1 MSLKRARTD
10 VTASEKLELLER
22 FKKLPKMSERKA
34 AEALKVK
41 RGFLRL
47 AIQHEAK
54 IRAEVAEQRGS
65 NRKRHR
71 TGKNEDVED
80 GLYDWYKFAKLRDV
94 TVNGPI
100 LRQKSEQ
107 LAQQMSYDD
116 FSATEG
122 WFHRWKVRYGLESL
136 GKVQG
141 ESKEADGKAANAWAE
156 NNVAELIEK
165 YGPDN
170 IYNAD
175 ETGFYFRALPDS
187 TYVEKSKKRSE
198 RGVKVAKDRVTV
210 LVCNNMAGSKSRLL
224 VIGKSKQPRC
234 FKNVKTFPTEY
245 RSSQNAWMT
254 SQIWTNWL
262 QNWDLQLCK
271 ENKKILLLVDNCSAH
286 VDVPLKQIQMMFLPP
301 NTASVI
307 QPCNMG
313 IIRALKAYARH
324 EISCRIIE
332 KIDDSVEGDTKT
344 ANEIAKEISVLDAM
358 HILATSW
365 EKVTAKCIQNCW
377 GKAKFKTKVQDRAVE
392 DAEDVD
398 MPPAPADMTEN
409 DFLQWVDIDNNVEI
423 ATEETIEEREQ
434 EIVARYTAQ
443 SEIVKSED
451 EEEPEEPDPVP
462 IPQNADM
469 RNMLDQLRI
478 GLETKGFPSMEEF
491 DTFAGQIRDFLR
503 KDLVQRN
510 ITEFFAPKT
519 N

>member
-1 MSLKRARTD
+1 M
-10 VTASEKLELLER
+10 E
-22 FKKLPKMSERKA
+22 
-34 AEALKVK
+34 
-41 RGFLRL
+41 
-47 AIQHEAK
+47 
-54 IRAEVAEQRGS
+54 
-65 NRKRHR
+65 
-71 TGKNEDVED
+71 
-80 GLYDWYKFAKLRDV
+80 W
-94 TVNGPI
+94 
-100 LRQKSEQ
+100 
-107 LAQQMSYDD
+107 
-116 FSATEG
+116 
-122 WFHRWKVRYGLESL
+122 L

-141 ESKEADGKAANAWAE
+141 ESKEADGKAANAWTE

-175 ETGFYFRALPDS
+175 ETGFYFRPLPDS
-187 TYVEKSKKRSE
+187 TYVEKSKKRFE

-271 ENKKILLLVDNCSAH
+271 ENKKNLLLVDNCSAH

-301 NTASVI
+301 NTTSLI
-307 QPCNMG
+307 QPCDMG

-324 EISCRIIE
+324 EIRCRIIE

-365 EKVTAKCIQNCW
+365 AKVTAKCIQNCW

-392 DAEDVD
+392 DAENVD

-409 DFLQWVDIDNNVEI
+409 DFLQWVDIDNDVEI
-423 ATEETIEEREQ
+423 AAEETIDERAQ
-434 EIVARYTAQ
+434 ESCCEVHSTI
-443 SEIVKSED
+443 
-451 EEEPEEPDPVP
+451 
-462 IPQNADM
+462 
-469 RNMLDQLRI
+469 
-478 GLETKGFPSMEEF
+478 
-491 DTFAGQIRDFLR
+491 
-503 KDLVQRN
+503 
-510 ITEFFAPKT
+510 
-519 N
+519 